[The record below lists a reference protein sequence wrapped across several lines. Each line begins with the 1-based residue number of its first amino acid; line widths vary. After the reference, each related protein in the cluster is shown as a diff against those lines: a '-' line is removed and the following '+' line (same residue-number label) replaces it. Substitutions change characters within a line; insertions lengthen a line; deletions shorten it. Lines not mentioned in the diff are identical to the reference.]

1 MQHHAQWILAAREH
15 ARKLAGKKCD
25 ATIATF

>member
-1 MQHHAQWILAAREH
+1 MQHHALWTLAAREH